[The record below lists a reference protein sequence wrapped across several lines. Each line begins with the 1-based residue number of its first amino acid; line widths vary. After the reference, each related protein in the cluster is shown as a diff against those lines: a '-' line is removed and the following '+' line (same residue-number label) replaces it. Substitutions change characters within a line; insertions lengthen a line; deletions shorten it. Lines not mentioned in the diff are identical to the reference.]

1 MKYSLRY
8 HPKVKQN
15 DIPKLDQGVRATL
28 KRAIEERLQVSPSRF
43 GKPLQRTL
51 KGYWKLRVAD
61 YRVVYRIRENVVQIL
76 AIIHR
81 NKVYGDVKARIGE

>member
-15 DIPKLDQGVRATL
+15 DIPKLDQKMKGTI
-28 KRAIEERLQVSPSRF
+28 KRAIEERLQAEPSRY

-51 KGYWKLRVAD
+51 KGYWKLRVAE
-61 YRVVYRIRENVVQIL
+61 YRVIYRIREGVIQIL
-76 AIIHR
+76 AIVHR
-81 NKVYGDVKARIGE
+81 KNVYEKVKSRIE